1 MQRFRG
7 KTLAQPTTYQLLVS
21 LNVKTS
27 LSILSLLLLL
37 TGTATLPSTAAAQP
51 PAQVQRDPSK
61 LHLASGSALLI
72 DLNTNQELYASH
84 ADRVVPIASV
94 TKLMT
99 AMVVLDAKLPMDEM
113 LTMTIANNPEMKGVY
128 SRVRLGSQLDR
139 RETLLITLMSS
150 ENRAAN
156 SLANAYPGGYP
167 AFIKAMNAK
176 ARSLGMAHTRYVE
189 PTGLS
194 TQNVS
199 TARDLAK
206 LLMASRK
213 YPMLSELSTTRE
225 KTVAFRKPNY
235 TLGFRNTDHLV
246 NKSNWDIK
254 LTKTGFTN
262 EAGHCLVLLTRM
274 DNRPVAMVILDA
286 FGKYT
291 HFADA
296 SRMRQWLETGAAKPA
311 PQWPCSTRQTGR
323 TRDAWFPSK
332 LKRSRWGLC
341 RPQSYHACVLTIPPA
356 LLPPD
361 VCSASSNC
369 AVACRISP
377 LMVAMLACLALTAAI
392 LAVSSIFCAINWAS
406 CFCSSANCF
415 CSFLI
420 ISRNCLMCA
429 GSELSLLPWAPW
441 AWPPPFALEASV

>member
-1 MQRFRG
+1 MTDSF
-7 KTLAQPTTYQLLVS
+7 LVS
-21 LNVKTS
+21 FDVKTA
-27 LSILSLLLLL
+27 LPLLSLLALL
-37 TGTATLPSTAAAQP
+37 TTSTLLPGTVLAAQP
-51 PAQVQRDPSK
+51 ATATQRDPSA

-72 DLNTNQELYASH
+72 DLNTGKQLYASH
-84 ADRVVPIASV
+84 ADRVAPIASV

-99 AMVVLDAKLPMDEM
+99 AMVVLDAKQPMNDM

-128 SRVRLGSQLDR
+128 SRVRLGSELDR

-156 SLANAYPGGYP
+156 TLANHYPGGYP

-176 ARSLGMAHTRYVE
+176 ARSLGMSHTRYVE

-199 TARDLAK
+199 TARDLSK
-206 LLMASRK
+206 LLLAARN
-213 YPMLSELSTTRE
+213 YPLLSELSTTRE

-296 SRMRQWLETGAAKPA
+296 SRLRQWLETGSAKPA
-311 PQWPCSTRQTGR
+311 PASALQYKADRHAR
-323 TRDAWFPSK
+323 N
-332 LKRSRWGLC
+332 GL
-341 RPQSYHACVLTIPPA
+341 
-356 LLPPD
+356 
-361 VCSASSNC
+361 
-369 AVACRISP
+369 
-377 LMVAMLACLALTAAI
+377 AAD
-392 LAVSSIFCAINWAS
+392 
-406 CFCSSANCF
+406 
-415 CSFLI
+415 
-420 ISRNCLMCA
+420 
-429 GSELSLLPWAPW
+429 
-441 AWPPPFALEASV
+441 